1 MSDKYLTGKV
11 VKLSSNKTIKVNID
25 VIKKHD
31 LYKKYLKRNVSFLVH
46 DENSIASLHDLV
58 TITPCRPLSKNK
70 SWRLVSINKD

>member
-1 MSDKYLTGKV
+1 MSDKYLIGKV

-46 DENSIASLHDLV
+46 DEKSIARLHDLV